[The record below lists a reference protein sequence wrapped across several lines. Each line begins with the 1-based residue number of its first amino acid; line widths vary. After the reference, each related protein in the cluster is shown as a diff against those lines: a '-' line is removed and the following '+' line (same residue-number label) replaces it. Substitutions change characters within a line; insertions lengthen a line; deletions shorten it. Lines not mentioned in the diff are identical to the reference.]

1 MAFVSTRDAHST
13 DRAMSPRTVDSDTT
27 SLTMD
32 ATSDGGSYR
41 ILLNRARWRTWVG
54 SGLGWA
60 RARTGRGTRPVS
72 AIQGMRP
79 SSVLELGRPLVETH
93 EWSSAVG
100 DAGALVGGVFSEV
113 NRGTGA

>member
-41 ILLNRARWRTWVG
+41 ILLNRARWRTWRG
-54 SGLGWA
+54 FWTGLGSSPHGA
-60 RARTGRGTRPVS
+60 RYEPVS

-79 SSVLELGRPLVETH
+79 SSVLELGRSLVETH
-93 EWSSAVG
+93 EWSLR
-100 DAGALVGGVFSEV
+100 LVMQEHWLVECSQ
-113 NRGTGA
+113 R